1 MASRGYLRENH
12 LAFPIT
18 HSLRMRLCEEL
29 HKPRVF
35 GESAHRILNERHVFR
50 IHCSLA

>member
-12 LAFPIT
+12 LAFPVA

-35 GESAHRILNERHVFR
+35 GESAHGILHKRHVFR
-50 IHCSLA
+50 IHRCLA